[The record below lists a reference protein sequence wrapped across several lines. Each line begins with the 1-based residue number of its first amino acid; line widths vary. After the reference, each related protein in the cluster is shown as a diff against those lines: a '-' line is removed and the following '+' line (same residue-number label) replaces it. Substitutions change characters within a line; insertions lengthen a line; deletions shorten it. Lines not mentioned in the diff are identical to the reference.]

1 MNSSYFLEQFCIE
14 IIPYNI
20 AGDSISISRW
30 ESASGKTSEPT
41 FFKTSNL
48 ICFDEF
54 DESDDIFELKNEG
67 PNSVSKS
74 FKIFLYNLYS
84 KGHHIRENH

>member
-1 MNSSYFLEQFCIE
+1 MNFMNSSYFLVQFCIE
-14 IIPYNI
+14 ITPYNI

-54 DESDDIFELKNEG
+54 DQQDDIFELKNEG
-67 PNSVSKS
+67 PDTVSKS
-74 FKIFLYNLYS
+74 YNIL
-84 KGHHIRENH
+84 I